1 MVFVMILELV
11 DFGGALLCLF
21 LCSHAEYIVS
31 IMYSGGDVH
40 FISLFFKS
48 GLEIP
53 LWGLKSHFVF
63 ELIFF
68 VFVLYQ
74 MPADRFKKQ

>member
-1 MVFVMILELV
+1 MKGSIVVVNGFCD
-11 DFGGALLCLF
+11 DFGIGGFFGALLCVF

-40 FISLFFKS
+40 FISLFIKS

-63 ELIFF
+63 
-68 VFVLYQ
+68 
-74 MPADRFKKQ
+74 